1 MVLEPYVLAV
11 DPGRDK
17 TGIAILTR
25 TSQLMMMDIVPTDS
39 VMCELES
46 LLRMYTGVSVL
57 VCGNGTNHKAVGTI
71 VKQVAEE
78 QGKIFTF
85 VNEKYTTEEARCR
98 YFEVHPPTGWRKL
111 VPKGML
117 YPPVPVDDITAWII
131 GERWLVTNKE

>member
-1 MVLEPYVLAV
+1 MALEPYVLAV

-25 TSQLMMMDIVPTDS
+25 TSQLVMMDIVSTDS
-39 VMCELES
+39 VMSELQS
-46 LLRMYTGVSVL
+46 LLTMYAGVSVL
-57 VCGNGTNHKAVGTI
+57 VCGNGTNHKVVGTI
-71 VKQVAEE
+71 VKHVAES
-78 QGKIFTF
+78 QGKKFTF
-85 VNEKYTTEEARCR
+85 VNEKHTTEEARRR